1 MGKGLSA
8 SRDELMMWAIRKGLD
23 FSEDRDKIEKERLRR
38 KKISDTMSTRNY
50 YSSSSSEPPT
60 VSTDDLDKTF
70 SEVDNRKFSK
80 IGLQEAIS
88 LGNAQGNIKKHGGYI
103 GTSQSFKINSVIR
116 DFMWKNPNAT
126 DEDLLKHLEGF
137 KNEETFSDSSSRNF
151 RDIVEKLDKN
161 MRPIGK
167 DIELVRMVD
176 WKGRGASFHG
186 FKQTLDTLGFDG
198 TERSIKGAIMEFVTP
213 TSTSWDLSRNFFKGR
228 DTMLHIKAPK
238 ETLAMI
244 DSARTAEAEI
254 ILSRN
259 TMAKITGFKND
270 GGKKHLYLTLIP
282 KKKG

>member
-50 YSSSSSEPPT
+50 YSSSSELPD

-88 LGNAQGNIKKHGGYI
+88 LGKAQGNNKKHGGYI
-103 GTSQSFKINSVIR
+103 GTGQSFSINSKIR

-126 DEDLLKHLEGF
+126 DNELLKHLEGF
-137 KNEETFSDSSSRNF
+137 KNNETWADSVSRNF
-151 RDIVEKLDKN
+151 RDIVEKLDAN

-167 DIELVRMVD
+167 DLELVRMVD
-176 WKGRGASFHG
+176 WSGRGAGFHG

-213 TSTSWDLSRNFFKGR
+213 TSTSWDFNRNFFKER

-238 ETLAMI
+238 ETLAII
-244 DSARTAEAEI
+244 DSARTSEAEI
-254 ILSRN
+254 ILARH
-259 TMAKITGFKND
+259 TMAKITKFEEKGRQ
-270 GGKKHLYLTLIP
+270 KHLYITLIP
-282 KKKG
+282 NKKG